1 MEKKEYITPKVRS
14 VDVRSRYGLLDETM
28 SETMSVGGI
37 VSDPGDIGFSKGT
50 DFDDDDIGDGKGVW
64 ED

>member
-1 MEKKEYITPKVRS
+1 MEKKEYITPKMRS

-28 SETMSVGGI
+28 SETISVGDI
-37 VSDPGDIGFSKGT
+37 VSEPGDIGFSKGI
-50 DFDDDDIGDGKGVW
+50 DFEDEDNGVDKGVW

>member
-28 SETMSVGGI
+28 SVGDI
-37 VSDPGDIGFSKGT
+37 VSDRDDIGFSKGT

>member
-28 SETMSVGGI
+28 SVGGI
-37 VSDPGDIGFSKGT
+37 VSDRDNIGFSKGT
-50 DFDDDDIGDGKGVW
+50 DFDDDDIGGDKGVW

>member
-1 MEKKEYITPKVRS
+1 MNKNLYITPKVRT
-14 VDVRSRYGLLDETM
+14 VDVRSRYGLLQGIN
-28 SETMSVGGI
+28 VGGS
-37 VSDPGDIGFSKGT
+37 VNDRDNIGFSKGT